1 MLTPNNNN
9 KNNNNIGKNIENTS
23 NNNLNR
29 KVTFF
34 INELFNNTD
43 INDVVAISKCSTKA
57 DSKPIVNNNYKYQRK
72 SQPGYKRDYNN
83 YYKNY

>member
-1 MLTPNNNN
+1 MSTNY
-9 KNNNNIGKNIENTS
+9 NNNIDNTS
-23 NNNLNR
+23 AKTLHK
-29 KVTFF
+29 KVTFM
-34 INELFNNTD
+34 NKEKCYSNNKD
-43 INDVVAISKCSTKA
+43 IDVSLNNDKTNYCSTYA